1 MPAISRLLIRTGAAW
16 LVAGM
21 ALGVAA
27 VLPAELLSAELLPA
41 AARRGLSTAAVHL
54 LAVGWITQLIFG
66 VALWMFPR
74 PGRPR
79 SLPDR
84 PLDTAAWALLN
95 VGLAARLAVEPG
107 WTVPTGGAAWRWA
120 LLASAAAQWAAVLY
134 FAARLWPRVRSR

>member
-1 MPAISRLLIRTGAAW
+1 MPAISRLLIRTGAAY

-21 ALGVAA
+21 ACGVLA
-27 VLPAELLSAELLPA
+27 VLPADLLPA
-41 AARRGLSTAAVHL
+41 ASRRGLSMVAVHL

-84 PLDTAAWALLN
+84 PLDRWAWALLN
-95 VGLAARLAVEPG
+95 AGLLSRLAVEPG
-107 WTVPTGGAAWRWA
+107 WTVAPGGTAWRWA
-120 LLASAAAQWAAVLY
+120 LLVSAAAQWAAVLY